1 MIAMGSSMRV
11 QPAATLPLQVIQNGG
26 NFVMINLQKTPIDAY
41 ACLVI
46 HAKTDDVMKLLMKK
60 LGYKIPSYSIKK

>member
-1 MIAMGSSMRV
+1 
-11 QPAATLPLQVIQNGG
+11 
-26 NFVMINLQKTPIDAY
+26 MINLQKTPIDAY